1 MASEAPSH
9 VGSASRF
16 SLAEP
21 VEGSADARWLKLLA
35 GENFPLNLAHEFAA
49 IAALRPGD
57 AVNIAARHG
66 KRGAPYQYESLTFQR
81 CQELAE
87 LYARGMQ
94 KAGIRQG
101 DLAVILM
108 KPMLDF
114 VPVFLALWHAGAI
127 PLVVDPGAS
136 KEQKLKSIEDI
147 GPNVLVGIP
156 LAHALRILYRKAFR
170 SISRS
175 VTIGGFSPVGGP
187 TLKSFLRAPED
198 GPLVSAPSMTGDT
211 MAIVFTTGSTGPPKG
226 VIYTQANG
234 AAIIQIMKESLGIGP
249 NERCLACHPAFAI
262 YFVGSGATVITPDM
276 DPRYP
281 READPACLLDI
292 IRDQRPTVAFMQIP
306 VVRNLWQYCASRGEK
321 IPYLRKI
328 LTTGASVPIELV
340 EGVQGVLA
348 EPDGDLHIMY
358 GATEALCISYATG
371 RELLARASQMRDGQ
385 GTYLGRPAPGIT
397 VKVIGIS
404 NQPIER
410 WSPDLVLPPRQI
422 GEVCVFGPVV
432 TPAYQGKP
440 EATRKAKIADSTGLW
455 HRMGDAGYIDEEG
468 GIWYCGRIADRL
480 ETAAGY
486 LYSDLVE
493 PIFNRHP
500 EVNRSALVGVPVP
513 GCAHKR
519 PVVLIEPK
527 RAGGTPDPAQEQKL
541 IADLKLLAARHRNTS
556 SIEDILI
563 YHDAFP
569 VDVRHGAKIRRDVLT
584 RYVTEQMPATTAD
597 KLPAN
602 NTVLFRGH
610 RVAYYESGQGEPF
623 LFLHNAGNDHYIW
636 EHQIRYFSQK
646 CHVVAVDSLGYG
658 KSDNPKVDYSLPL
671 YTEMVATL
679 VDTLSLAPVT
689 IVATCTG
696 AAMALNYALA
706 NPQKVKRLFLFH
718 IATENSVVGGSLQG
732 TTRLVS
738 GRPWMRRIVSFFV
751 NAIMSRGMLHRGIIQ
766 GQYGGAFQEDPEF
779 LDHLHQLYGKKGE
792 GACLINL
799 FSNWASFG
807 ALDQVKLPADFPPVH
822 IFWGEANRVIP
833 LARGRELCDR
843 LHPQTIDVIEGGGHL
858 AMREKPE
865 FINRRIEELAQLE

>member
-1 MASEAPSH
+1 MASEAAPGVSSVSWSPH
-9 VGSASRF
+9 REPGAGSTD
-16 SLAEP
+16 E
-21 VEGSADARWLKLLA
+21 RWLRLLA
-35 GENFPLNLAHEFAA
+35 GENFPLNLAREFAA
-49 IAALRPGD
+49 IAAPRPADPVGI
-57 AVNIAARHG
+57 VARH
-66 KRGAPYQYESLTFQR
+66 KRIAHCYESLTFGR

-87 LYARGMQ
+87 QYARGMQ
-94 KAGIRQG
+94 KSGIRQG
-101 DLAVILM
+101 DLALILM

-127 PLVVDPGAS
+127 PLVVDPGAD
-136 KEQKLKSIEDI
+136 KKQKLKSIEDI

-156 LAHALRILYRKAFR
+156 IAHALRILYHKAFR
-170 SISRS
+170 SITRS
-175 VTIGGFSPVGGP
+175 ITIGGFSPVGGP
-187 TLKSFLRAPED
+187 TLNSFLRAPKE
-198 GPLVSAPSMTGDT
+198 GPFVSAPSMTDDT

-234 AAIIQIMKESLGIGP
+234 AAIIQIMQESLGIGP

-292 IRDQRPTVAFMQIP
+292 IRDQHPTVAFMQIP
-306 VVRNLWQYCASRGEK
+306 VVRNLWKYCASRGEK

-340 EGVQGVLA
+340 EGVQQVMA
-348 EPDGDLHIMY
+348 EPEGDLHIMY
-358 GATEALCISYATG
+358 GATEALCVSYATG

-385 GTYLGRPAPGIT
+385 GIYLGRPAPGIT
-397 VKVIGIS
+397 VKVIGIGS
-404 NQPIER
+404 QPIER

-440 EATRKAKIADSTGLW
+440 EATRKAKIPDATGLW
-455 HRMGDAGYIDEEG
+455 HRMGDAGYLDEDG

-486 LYSDLVE
+486 FYSDLVE
-493 PIFNRHP
+493 SIFNRHP
-500 EVNRSALVGVPVP
+500 KVNRSALVGVPVA
-513 GCAHKR
+513 GSSFKR
-519 PVVLIEPK
+519 PTVLIEPV
-527 RAGGTPDPAQEQKL
+527 RQNGSRDPVNKPEL

-563 YHDAFP
+563 YHQEFP
-569 VDVRHGAKIRRDVLT
+569 VDVRHGAKIRRDMLT
-584 RYVTEQMPATTAD
+584 RYATEHMPVAGD

-602 NTVLFRGH
+602 HTVSFKGH
-610 RVAYYESGQGEPF
+610 RVAYYEKGEGEPF
-623 LFLHNAGNDHYIW
+623 LFLHNAGNDHHIW
-636 EHQIRYFSQK
+636 EHQIGYFSQK
-646 CHVVAVDSLGYG
+646 CRVVAADSLGYG
-658 KSDNPKVDYSLPL
+658 RSDNPKVAYSLPL
-671 YTEMVATL
+671 YTEMVAAL
-679 VDTLSLAPVT
+679 VESLALAPVT

-718 IATENSVVGGSLQG
+718 IATEKTVLGGSLQG

-738 GRPWMRRIVSFFV
+738 GRPLMRRIVAPFLD
-751 NAIMSRGMLHRGIIQ
+751 AMMSRGMLHRGIIQ
-766 GQYGGAFQEDPEF
+766 GQYGGTFQEDPEF
-779 LDHLHQLYGKKGE
+779 LDHLHRLYSKKGE

-807 ALDQVKLPADFPPVH
+807 SLDQVKLPPDFPPVH
-822 IFWGEANRVIP
+822 IFWGDANKVIP
-833 LARGRELCDR
+833 LARGRELCER

-858 AMREKPE
+858 VMREKPE
-865 FINRRIEELAQLE
+865 LINRRIEELARLR